1 MEGVQSLIEKVKTDL
16 EGRKS
21 DEEIFQTTF
30 RLFGEDPETDRQ
42 VVELLATIPHVQIAC
57 LLHRMLEVSKEKKVR
72 KAIKRSLYRL
82 KSRGIEVKEVPHEKE
97 KSILR
102 PLPTESPEGYAS
114 GLDLMGQ
121 RLLLLAIPQKGR
133 GWRVMDGV
141 ASDTEGWMEFSGK
154 EMTRKGF
161 RGFIE
166 EIRGKSPFP
175 LVEMEPSYVGFLFSQ
190 YYQLTLER
198 KRSLPQDYS
207 QLKNEIE
214 GIKKDYERALIYSFL
229 QAGELAEDE
238 RILQR
243 GGELLKAEVIQT
255 WVIEEGQIRPY
266 ADEIGEAEES
276 KIILNQAQKEARFQA
291 IYQKALMEIF
301 GGERRALYQR
311 RLEEMAYLF
320 FKLDRHEEA
329 KISLATAIDLEKP
342 INPIHP
348 NPFLFQLVIKSIFIL
363 LKEAHEKKAEEPSLI
378 VKP

>member
-1 MEGVQSLIEKVKTDL
+1 
-16 EGRKS
+16 
-21 DEEIFQTTF
+21 
-30 RLFGEDPETDRQ
+30 
-42 VVELLATIPHVQIAC
+42 
-57 LLHRMLEVSKEKKVR
+57 
-72 KAIKRSLYRL
+72 
-82 KSRGIEVKEVPHEKE
+82 
-97 KSILR
+97 
-102 PLPTESPEGYAS
+102 
-114 GLDLMGQ
+114 
-121 RLLLLAIPQKGR
+121 
-133 GWRVMDGV
+133 MDGV
-141 ASDTEGWMEFSGK
+141 ASDTEGWMELSGK